1 MKTLSERHG
10 TSWMITGAVVVAVGA
25 SLLCTGVLAQRQSRG
40 ASQRVRACHA
50 AP

>member
-10 TSWMITGAVVVAVGA
+10 TSWMITGVVVAVGA